1 MVGALLE
8 IRGTIINKTFT
19 TALAGDGKAAPLLVA
34 DATTFPPLKRGTM
47 GAVHLCYLTLR
58 ENIEGAYSAPLNRGG
73 NGTGVTP
80 ANWIRRGA

>member
-19 TALAGDGKAAPLLVA
+19 TALAGDGKAAPPLVA

-73 NGTGVTP
+73 KGTGVTP